1 MVVFFVWMQK
11 KNPKTKQ
18 YTSLL
23 KGSTKGEWHKL
34 RFSSFTRNAKKYIPF
49 QISVHIHQLPPLT
62 EASRG
67 GTADLR
73 LQSQYVFIALQQL
86 KEAHAAKIA
95 FGKTS

>member
-1 MVVFFVWMQK
+1 MQK

-18 YTSLL
+18 YISLY
-23 KGSTKGEWHKL
+23 KGSTKGERYKL
-34 RFSSFTRNAKKYIPF
+34 SFSSFTRNAKKYIPF
-49 QISVHIHQLPPLT
+49 QISVHVHQLPPLT
-62 EASRG
+62 EARRG